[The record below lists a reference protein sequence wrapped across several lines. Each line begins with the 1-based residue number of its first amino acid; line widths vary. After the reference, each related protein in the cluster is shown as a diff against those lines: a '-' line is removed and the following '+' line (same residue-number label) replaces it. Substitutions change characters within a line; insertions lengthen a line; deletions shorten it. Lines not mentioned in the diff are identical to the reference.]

1 LSYAVW
7 HWVFQRKPHQ
17 QFMLPYIAQS
27 PINRKKKE
35 FNTINDIWD
44 ELLLIEESDK
54 FSLGQQLFYLVPL
67 FANYDNI
74 IIDED
79 IQMINEYHYVTEYNI
94 PLGTTLDET
103 DAHKLSMFNIVK
115 SEMGLALKHKADKNG
130 NTKS

>member
-1 LSYAVW
+1 
-7 HWVFQRKPHQ
+7 
-17 QFMLPYIAQS
+17 MLFGIGYFKGSHISNLCSLTLLNPQLLV
-27 PINRKKKE
+27 RKKS

-67 FANYDNI
+67 FANSDNI
-74 IIDED
+74 ITDED